1 MPTQTE
7 AIAAFFASRPDVNIV
22 CTEYGHA
29 YGTAKFASTC
39 KLTRT
44 QIERGEAIRKIEIVT
59 RRGTT
64 HSLFVANRTFGTLF
78 ESTSHRVE
86 HERGGKFGNPHTD
99 LLISTWT
106 RFVSVEQIER
116 FVLDADKSTKIE
128 IVDKFG
134 ESKSYSIG
142 WNGKWNTTQTTN
154 ALLSSLRR
162 SKRLRLVRV
171 SRNEQ
176 RTSGKFTHDV
186 RVAIPLAA

>member
-1 MPTQTE
+1 MTQTE

-22 CTEYGHA
+22 CTEFGHA
-29 YGTAKFASTC
+29 YDTAKFSSTC

-44 QIERGEAIRKIEIVT
+44 RIECGEAIRKIEIVT
-59 RRGTT
+59 RAGTT
-64 HSLFVANRTFGTLF
+64 HSLFVATRTFGTLF
-78 ESTSHRVE
+78 GANSHRVE
-86 HERGGKFGNPHTD
+86 HERGDKFDSIHTD
-99 LLISTWT
+99 LTFSTWT
-106 RFVSVEQIER
+106 RFTGVEQIER
-116 FVLDADKSTKIE
+116 FVRDADKSTKIE
-128 IVDKFG
+128 IVDEFG
-134 ESKSYSIG
+134 ASKSYSLDWRG
-142 WNGKWNTTQTTN
+142 KWNGKQTTN